1 MLFLLYF
8 YYIMVYYTNS
18 HGGDLLELKEKENNL
33 IINTMTEGSPLK
45 IILTFA
51 FPMLIGNVFQQ
62 LYNMVDS
69 IVVGNY
75 VGKLALAAVGTGFP
89 IIFMM
94 AAMFIGLGLGATIL
108 ISQYIGAGEMS
119 NVQKTAQ
126 TIYTAMILGSIPIT
140 IIGIFLSKPILLLIN
155 TPADVLPMANQYMMV
170 IFGGMIGAFGFNVN
184 AGILQGFGDSKSSL
198 LFLSIATVINIILD
212 LLFVIAFRWGVV
224 GVAIATIIAQMASWI
239 FGIIYMRKKY
249 EILRFPI
256 LKFKFDKEIFKKIL
270 KLGLPTGIQQT
281 LFSIGIMSLQSLV
294 NGYGSDF
301 IAGFN
306 AANKIDTFAFM
317 PIQSFSNAVTTF
329 TGQNIGAKRMDRVH
343 QGTITA
349 ISLSVIV
356 CIACLVIVPLGPTL
370 LRMFNSDLAVI
381 EAGMIYLKSV
391 MPTIALLAVVFTINA
406 VIRGAG
412 ESIVPMIGAIVSL
425 WLGRIPAAYFIA
437 AKFGKEYMFL
447 SYAVGWIFW
456 LLISGPYYLSGKW
469 KNKSEKLLN
478 NTILE

>member
-1 MLFLLYF
+1 M
-8 YYIMVYYTNS
+8 
-18 HGGDLLELKEKENNL
+18 EKKNNN
-33 IINTMTEGSPLK
+33 ISISAMTEGSPLK

-108 ISQYIGAGEMS
+108 ISQYIGAGDME
-119 NVQKTAQ
+119 NVQKTAE
-126 TIYTAMILGSIPIT
+126 TIYTAMIVGSIPISV
-140 IIGIFLSKPILLLIN
+140 IGIFLSEPILVLIN
-155 TPADVLPMANQYMMV
+155 TPVDALPMAKTYMMI
-170 IFGGMIGAFGFNVN
+170 IFSGMLGAFGFNVN

-198 LFLSIATVINIILD
+198 LFLSIATVINIVLD
-212 LLFVIAFRWGVV
+212 LLFVIVFHWDVA
-224 GVAIATIIAQMASWI
+224 GVAIATIVAQAASWI

-256 LKFKFDKEIFKKIL
+256 LKFHFDRNIFRKIV

-294 NGYGSDF
+294 NSYGSDF

-343 QGTITA
+343 QGTVTA
-349 ISLSVIV
+349 ISLSVLV
-356 CIACLVIVPLGPTL
+356 CILCLVIIPLGPSIL
-370 LRMFNSDLAVI
+370 GLFNSDPAVI
-381 EAGMIYLKSV
+381 EAGMIYLNNV
-391 MPTIALLAVVFTINA
+391 MPTIGLLAVVFTLNA

-412 ESIVPMIGAIVSL
+412 ESVVPMIGAIISL

-437 AKFGKEYMFL
+437 GTFGKEYMFL
-447 SYAVGWIFW
+447 SYAVGWILW
-456 LLISGPYYLSGKW
+456 LFISGPYYMSGKW
-469 KNKSEKLLN
+469 KSKSEKLLN
-478 NTILE
+478 NNIVIE

>member
-1 MLFLLYF
+1 MNKDQ
-8 YYIMVYYTNS
+8 IEVKNS
-18 HGGDLLELKEKENNL
+18 SM
-33 IINTMTEGSPLK
+33 NTMTCGSPLK

-51 FPMLIGNVFQQ
+51 FPMLIGNIFQQ

-108 ISQYIGAGEMS
+108 ISQYVGAGDMD
-119 NVQKTAQ
+119 NVQRTAQ
-126 TIYTAMILGSIPIT
+126 TIYTAMILGSIPIS
-140 IIGIFLSKPILLLIN
+140 IIGIFLSEPILVLIN
-155 TPADVLPMANQYMMV
+155 TPIDALPMAKTYMMI
-170 IFGGMIGAFGFNVN
+170 IFSGMIGGFGFNVN

-198 LFLSIATVINIILD
+198 LFLSIATVMNIILD
-212 LLFVIAFRWGVV
+212 LILVIVFGM
-224 GVAIATIIAQMASWI
+224 GVAGVAVATITAQMASWI
-239 FGIIYMRKKY
+239 FGIIYMKRKY
-249 EILRFPI
+249 AVLDFPVF
-256 LKFKFDKEIFKKIL
+256 KFKFDKAIFGKIV
-270 KLGLPTGIQQT
+270 KLGLPAGIQQT

-329 TGQNIGAKRMDRVH
+329 TGQNIGAGRMDRVH
-343 QGTITA
+343 KGTVTA
-349 ISLSVIV
+349 VGLSVMV
-356 CIACLVIVPLGPTL
+356 CLACLVIIPLGPSL
-370 LRMFNSDLAVI
+370 LGMFNSDPAVI
-381 EAGMIYLKSV
+381 ESGMIYLKNV
-391 MPTIALLAVVFTINA
+391 MPAISLLAIVFTINA

-412 ESIVPMIGAIVSL
+412 ESIVPMMGAIISL
-425 WLGRIPAAYFIA
+425 WLGRIPAAYYIA
-437 AKFGKEYMFL
+437 DNYGKEYMFL
-447 SYAVGWIFW
+447 SYAVGWAFW

-469 KNKSEKLLN
+469 KTKSEELLGKQN
-478 NTILE
+478 YSS

>member
-1 MLFLLYF
+1 M
-8 YYIMVYYTNS
+8 
-18 HGGDLLELKEKENNL
+18 DLKNKENNNS
-33 IINTMTEGSPLK
+33 IKTMTEGSPLK
-45 IILTFA
+45 IILAFS

-108 ISQYIGAGEMS
+108 ISQYIGAGDIK

-126 TIYTAMILGSIPIT
+126 TIYTAMILGSIPIS
-140 IIGIFLSKPILLLIN
+140 IIGIFLSKPILILIN
-155 TPADVLPMANQYMMV
+155 TPADALPMANTYMII
-170 IFGGMIGAFGFNVN
+170 IFAGMIGSFGYNIN

-198 LFLSIATVINIILD
+198 LFLVIATVINIVLD
-212 LLFVIAFRWGVV
+212 LVFVIVFHWGVA
-224 GVAIATIIAQMASWI
+224 GVAIATIIAQAFSWI
-239 FGIIYMRKKY
+239 FGIVYMRKRY
-249 EILRFPI
+249 EILRFSI

-281 LFSIGIMSLQSLV
+281 LFSIGIISLQSLV
-294 NGYGSDF
+294 NSYGSDF

-329 TGQNIGAKRMDRVH
+329 TGQNIGARKLERVH
-343 QGTITA
+343 QGLKTA
-349 ISLSVIV
+349 IALSVLV
-356 CIACLVIVPLGPTL
+356 CILCLAVIPAGPFLLG
-370 LRMFNSDLAVI
+370 MFNSDPAVI
-381 EAGMIYLKSV
+381 EAGMIYLSNV
-391 MPTIALLAVVFTINA
+391 MPTIALLAIVFSLNG
-406 VIRGAG
+406 VMRGAG
-412 ESIVPMIGAIVSL
+412 ESIIPMVGAIVSL

-437 AKFGKEYMFL
+437 NNFGKEYMFF
-447 SYAVGWIFW
+447 SYGVGWLIY
-456 LLISGPYYLSGKW
+456 LMISGPYYLSGKW
-469 KNKSEKLLN
+469 KLKSEKLLN
-478 NTILE
+478 NVIIE